1 MNADTTLDNDAQ
13 DEQSEGSK
21 VYVSLQSL
29 AEDGTT
35 PEVGDEVSFNV
46 TVRVHSVEGDVACV
60 TPETVNGEP
69 APQAPM
75 NERDAMRAKMEAA
88 DEQDSY

>member
-1 MNADTTLDNDAQ
+1 MNADTTLDNDSQ

-35 PEVGDEVSFNV
+35 PEIGDEVSFTV
-46 TVRVHSVEGDVACV
+46 TGRIHSIEGDAACV
-60 TPETVNGEP
+60 TPETANGQP
-69 APQAPM
+69 APQPM
-75 NERDAMRAKMEAA
+75 NERDAMRSQMEAA
-88 DEQDSY
+88 DEQGGY